1 MNAIKEFR
9 RNTTPAMTVEA
20 ADAARARLMTAI
32 REPGAAQP
40 VTANQEPWAAR
51 LVTAIHGLWATQ
63 PVTAIHGPRTVGKPT
78 ATRARRLGR
87 RVAVAAALA
96 LVVGGTVVTLRDQPD
111 MAPVASVA
119 ELGER
124 AARAAEN
131 DPTPTPGPGQW
142 LYTKEL
148 QLTGVEG
155 DVDRDRRDTWERWTS
170 VDGKRSAWYQGGKLM
185 FQGSAI
191 MNPTELAKPPV
202 TSAGV
207 IAKIE
212 AAILDEDRRGPQELN
227 GQVPPGMLFMEI
239 NQLITEQWLAPD
251 VRAALFRA
259 LPTIKGI
266 TVTQDVPVADG
277 RRGVAFSLTDA
288 EVRSYLILDP
298 ETFRYLGTNST
309 RLKDRTYKWA
319 DDSKETFKAG
329 TVGLTAQLE
338 AKIVNQAGQRS

>member
-9 RNTTPAMTVEA
+9 RNTPAMTAEA

-32 REPGAAQP
+32 HEPGAARP
-40 VTANQEPWAAR
+40 VS
-51 LVTAIHGLWATQ
+51 AIHEPGA
-63 PVTAIHGPRTVGKPT
+63 VRKPT
-78 ATRARRLGR
+78 ATRARRLGWR
-87 RVAVAAALA
+87 LAVAAALA
-96 LVVGGTVVTLRDQPD
+96 LVVGGTVVALRDQPA
-111 MAPVASVA
+111 MAPVAGVA

-131 DPTPTPGPGQW
+131 DPTPAPDPGQW

-148 QLTGVEG
+148 QLAGVEG
-155 DVDRDRRDTWERWTS
+155 DVDRDQRDTWERWTS

-185 FQGSAI
+185 FQGSAV
-191 MNPTELAKPPV
+191 MNPAELAKPPV
-202 TSAGV
+202 TPAGV
-207 IAKIE
+207 ITKIK

-227 GQVPPGMLFMEI
+227 GHVPPEMLFMEI
-239 NQLITEQWLAPD
+239 NQLMTEQWLAPD

-259 LPTIKGI
+259 LPTIKGM

-288 EVRSYLILDP
+288 EARSYLILDP

-319 DDSKETFKAG
+319 GGSKETFKAG

-338 AKIVNQAGQRS
+338 AKIVNQPGQRS

>member
-9 RNTTPAMTVEA
+9 RDTPAMTDEA
-20 ADAARARLMTAI
+20 AAAARARLMTAI
-32 REPGAAQP
+32 HEPG
-40 VTANQEPWAAR
+40 TARKQ
-51 LVTAIHGLWATQ
+51 AT
-63 PVTAIHGPRTVGKPT
+63 TG
-78 ATRARRLGR
+78 ARRLGW

-96 LVVGGTVVTLRDQPD
+96 LVVGGTVVTLRDQPG
-111 MAPVASVA
+111 MAPVAGVA
-119 ELGER
+119 ELGES
-124 AARAAEN
+124 AAHAAEN
-131 DPTPTPGPGQW
+131 DPTPAPDPAQW
-142 LYTKEL
+142 LYTKKL

-155 DVDRDRRDTWERWTS
+155 DVDRDQHDTLERWTS

-185 FQGSAI
+185 FQGSA
-191 MNPTELAKPPV
+191 MTNPAELAKPPV
-202 TSAGV
+202 TPAGV
-207 IAKIE
+207 IARIK

-227 GQVPPGMLFMEI
+227 GHVPPAILFMEI
-239 NQLITEQWLAPD
+239 NQLMTEQWLAPD

-288 EVRSYLILDP
+288 EARSYLILDP

-309 RLKDRTYKWA
+309 RLKDRTYEWA
-319 DDSKETFKAG
+319 DGSKETFKAG

-338 AKIVNQAGQRS
+338 ARIVDQPGQRS